1 MSRVPWTLLILC
13 TSFTAH
19 AQQLA
24 FADKA
29 KIMREDIEWL
39 DVWVPDTTVTTLPR
53 VLLIG
58 DSITRAYYPFVE
70 EGLKGRAVVA
80 RLATSKC
87 AGDPALIKEV
97 SLVLSQYGFDVIH
110 FNNGMHGW
118 GYTEEEYGVGLK
130 KLVRALK
137 KGAPNAKLIWATTT
151 AVRSTTD
158 LNRLDAKTERVQA
171 RNRIAAQI
179 MSKEGISTDD
189 LFALVADRPDY
200 YRADGVHSNEE
211 GGKAEANRVTVAIA
225 RLLP

>member
-1 MSRVPWTLLILC
+1 V
-13 TSFTAH
+13 H

-29 KIMREDIEWL
+29 KVIREDFEWL
-39 DVWVPDTTVTTLPR
+39 DVWVPDNTVTTLPR

-70 EGLKGRAVVA
+70 EDLKGKAVVA

-87 AGDPALIKEV
+87 AGDPVLIKEV
-97 SLVLSQYGFDVIH
+97 SLLLSQYRFGVIH

-118 GYTEEEYGVGLK
+118 GYTEDEYGAGLK
-130 KLVRALK
+130 HLVRALK

-151 AVRSTTD
+151 PVRSSRD
-158 LNRLDAKTERVQA
+158 LNLLDAKTERVQA
-171 RNRIAAQI
+171 RNRLAAQI

-189 LFALVADRPDY
+189 LFALVADHPDF

-211 GGKAEANRVTVAIA
+211 GQKAEANLVIAAIA
-225 RLLP
+225 GLLP